1 MFRRNYSL
9 FLKKNVF
16 HKKIQSLHFLGFQN
30 TYPSSLLFFLIFSFG
45 GNFEKNSKFCA
56 SLSRLLVVI
65 VRQKKKKK
73 RFPLT
78 DFERFPDDDDD
89 VNDDFEEREARDEG
103 KWRRRRRRRRRRPRR
118 CSRGV
123 TVVARLLFL
132 WEEEEAKTTP
142 RPSDISVRIELEN
155 FKSYKG
161 KQVIGPFKKF
171 TSIVGPNGSGKSNLM
186 DAISF
191 VLGCNPRS

>member
-1 MFRRNYSL
+1 MSSHYCFVEILLTFKEKR
-9 FLKKNVF
+9 F
-16 HKKIQSLHFLGFQN
+16 HKKIQSLHFRVSKHISIF
-30 TYPSSLLFFLIFSFG
+30 SSFFFNFSFG
-45 GNFEKNSKFCA
+45 GKLEKNSKFCA
-56 SLSRLLVVI
+56 SLSRLLVVL
-65 VRQKKKKK
+65 VRQKKKK

-132 WEEEEAKTTP
+132 WEEEAKTTP
-142 RPSDISVRIELEN
+142 RPSDISVESNSRISSRIKAN
-155 FKSYKG
+155 K
-161 KQVIGPFKKF
+161 
-171 TSIVGPNGSGKSNLM
+171 
-186 DAISF
+186 
-191 VLGCNPRS
+191 